1 MKLKTILIILLS
13 MALQPAFTQ
22 QIPASY
28 SVRGTVTDSSSK
40 KPADY
45 ITVSLKNSAKQV
57 VRTAATKD
65 DGRFAFEKLAAGK
78 YSVTIISVEYAPRVL
93 EVDLTDNAKLSVDLG
108 TIAIVPKVNQLAGVV
123 ILADKPIIKQEV
135 DKLSYDLQAD
145 PESKSNSVLDMMRKV
160 PMISVD
166 SEDNILLKGQAGYKI
181 LINGKPS
188 SMMERDAKNILK
200 GMPAS
205 TIQSIEVITN
215 PPAKYDSEGI
225 AGIIN
230 IVTNKKVD
238 NGYNASLN
246 ASHRFPV
253 GGPGVGGSFSFKQ
266 GKFGMSGFGGA
277 NTSHSPST
285 RNSIVRTTSGSS
297 STSLSQ
303 NNGRE
308 SDNQS
313 GYFGTEL
320 SYEIDSLNL
329 ISGQFNINGNHSDG
343 LISQNS
349 LLNNAGGIMQTY
361 DLANVN
367 NGQGRGLDGALNYQL
382 GFKSNKAR
390 LLTFSYRYFG
400 FNNEQRSN
408 LGVSNRL
415 NYATPDYRQFNES
428 KASEQTFQIDYVH
441 PVKKLNIEA
450 GVKGILRKNNS
461 DFQYLSFNSGSSLFE
476 LDPSRTNNF
485 SNSQNVFGA
494 YNSYQYNLKN
504 WGFKAG
510 VRIEE
515 TVINADFISTASTV
529 KQDYFNVTPSIN
541 INRTFKDR
549 SSLNVAYSLRIQR
562 PGIYQLNPFVDR
574 SNPSFETTGNP
585 NLRPSVGN
593 DFRINY
599 NKSKKASFNASFRV
613 NWIKTMIMPTSA
625 FDPATNITR
634 SSFGNTGKALAYGAD
649 FNVNYPVT
657 KVWSVSANGRL
668 VHGQVRGMVNNVEIR
683 NSGLM
688 YGGSASTTYR
698 LEKGW
703 RLSGNAFL
711 NGPNLSIQGTSNAY
725 VAMSLSAN
733 KDIVKDKLSF
743 SASVNNP
750 FSKYRINRVESFGP
764 NFTQTDNN
772 QTYFRGVSTS
782 LNYRFGKLKE
792 AIKKNKR
799 GISNDD
805 VSNGG

>member
-1 MKLKTILIILLS
+1 MKLKTILIIFLSFALLPVF
-13 MALQPAFTQ
+13 AQ
-22 QIPASY
+22 QVPGSY
-28 SVRGTVTDSSSK
+28 SIKGIVSDSVSK

-45 ITVSLKNSAKQV
+45 ITVSLKNAAKQV
-57 VRTAATKD
+57 IRTAATKE

-78 YSVTIISVEYAPRVL
+78 YTVAIISVEYSGKIVP
-93 EVDLTDNAKLSVDLG
+93 VDLTDNTKPSTDLG
-108 TIAIVPKVNQLAGVV
+108 VILISPKVNQLSAVTV
-123 ILADKPIIKQEV
+123 MADKPIIKQEV
-135 DKLSYDLQAD
+135 DKISYDLQAD

-160 PMISVD
+160 PLISVD
-166 SEDNILLKGQAGYKI
+166 AEDNILLKGQAGYKI

-215 PPAKYDSEGI
+215 PPAKYDAEGI

-230 IVTNKKVD
+230 IVTNKKID

-253 GGPGVGGSFSFKQ
+253 GGPGMGGSFSFKQ

-277 NTSHSPST
+277 NMSHSPAT
-285 RNSIVRTTSGSS
+285 RNSIIRTTTG
-297 STSLSQ
+297 TSLTQ

-329 ISGQFNINGNHSDG
+329 ISGQFNINGNTSDG
-343 LISQNS
+343 LSSQNS
-349 LLNNAGGIMQTY
+349 LLNNLVGMETY

-367 NGQGRGLDGALNYQL
+367 NGHGRGLDGALNYQL
-382 GFKSNKAR
+382 GFKGNKAR

-400 FNNEQRSN
+400 FNNDQNSN
-408 LGVSNRL
+408 LSISNRT
-415 NYATPDYRQFNES
+415 ASFPTPDYRQFNES

-441 PVKKLNIEA
+441 PVKKLTVEA
-450 GVKGILRKNNS
+450 GIKGILRKNNS
-461 DFQYLSFNSGSSLFE
+461 DFQYHEFNSASNQFVI
-476 LDPSRTNNF
+476 DPRRTNTF

-504 WGFKAG
+504 WSFKAG

-515 TVINADFISTASTV
+515 TIIDADFISSESIV
-529 KQDYFNVTPSIN
+529 KQNYFNVTPSIN

-549 SSLNVAYSLRIQR
+549 SSLNVAYSRRIQR
-562 PGIYQLNPFVDR
+562 PGIYQLNPFVDE
-574 SNPSFETTGNP
+574 SNPLFHTTGNP

-593 DFRINY
+593 DARINY

-625 FDPATNITR
+625 FNTTTNVTR
-634 SSFGNTGKALAYGAD
+634 SSFGNTGKALAYGGD

-668 VHGQVRGMVNNVEIR
+668 IRGQVRGQVNGTEIK
-683 NSGLM
+683 NQGWM
-688 YGGSASTTYR
+688 YGGSASSTYR

-703 RLSGNAFL
+703 RLSGNAYL
-711 NGPNLSIQGTSNAY
+711 NGPNLSIQGSSNPY
-725 VAMSLSAN
+725 VAVSLSAN

-750 FSKYRINRVESFGP
+750 FTKYRTNRVESFGP
-764 NFTQTDNN
+764 DFTQTDNN
-772 QTYFRGVSTS
+772 QTYFRGFSTS

>member
-1 MKLKTILIILLS
+1 MKLKSMLIILLS
-13 MALQPAFTQ
+13 FALLPAFAQ
-22 QIPASY
+22 QTPAAY
-28 SVRGTVTDSSSK
+28 SVKGIVSDSASN

-45 ITVSLKNSAKQV
+45 ITVSLKNTAKQV
-57 VRTAATKD
+57 IRTLATKE
-65 DGRFAFEKLAAGK
+65 DGKFTFEKLAAGK
-78 YSVTIISVEYAPRVL
+78 YTVTIISVEYVPKVVA
-93 EVDLTDNAKLSVDLG
+93 VDLTDNTKPAADLG
-108 TIAIVPKVNQLAGVV
+108 TILIAPKVNQLAAVV
-123 ILADKPIIKQEV
+123 VLADKPIIKQEV
-135 DKLSYDLQAD
+135 DKISYDLQAD

-160 PMISVD
+160 PLISVD
-166 SEDNILLKGQAGYKI
+166 AEDNILLKGQAGYKI

-215 PPAKYDSEGI
+215 PPAKYDAEGI

-246 ASHRFPV
+246 ASHKFPV
-253 GGPGVGGSFSFKQ
+253 GGPGVGGSFAFKQ

-277 NTSHSPST
+277 NTSHSPAT
-285 RNSIVRTTSGSS
+285 RTSIIRTTSGNS
-297 STSLSQ
+297 STNLNQ

-308 SDNQS
+308 SDDQS

-329 ISGQFNINGNHSDG
+329 ISGQFNINGNNSDG
-343 LISQNS
+343 LSSQNS
-349 LLNNAGGIMQTY
+349 LLNNSGGLMQTY

-367 NGQGRGLDGALNYQL
+367 NGHGQGLDGALNYQL

-450 GVKGILRKNNS
+450 GVKGILRENNS
-461 DFQYLSFNSGSSLFE
+461 DFQYRSFNSTNSLFE
-476 LDPSRTNNF
+476 LDPSRTNTFGNI
-485 SNSQNVFGA
+485 QNVFGA

-515 TVINADFISTASTV
+515 TIIDADFISTGSSV
-529 KQDYFNVTPSIN
+529 KQDYFNITPSIN
-541 INRTFKDR
+541 INRSFKDK
-549 SSLNVAYSLRIQR
+549 SSLNVAYSRRIQR

-574 SNPSFETTGNP
+574 SNPSFESAGNP

-599 NKSKKASFNASFRV
+599 NKSKKISFNASFRV

-668 VHGQVRGMVNNVEIR
+668 IHGQVRGLVNGAEIR

-688 YGGSASTTYR
+688 YGGSASSTYR

-703 RLSGNAFL
+703 RLSGNAYL
-711 NGPNLSIQGTSNAY
+711 NGPSLSIQGTSNPY
-725 VAMSLSAN
+725 VAVSLSAN

-743 SASVNNP
+743 SASINNP
-750 FSKYRINRVESFGP
+750 FTKYRTNRVESFGP
-764 NFTQTDNN
+764 DFTQTNNN
-772 QTYFRGVSTS
+772 QQYFRGISTS

>member
-1 MKLKTILIILLS
+1 MKLKSILIIFLSFALL
-13 MALQPAFTQ
+13 PAFAQ
-22 QIPASY
+22 QVPPAY
-28 SVRGTVTDSSSK
+28 SVKGIVSDSASK

-45 ITVSLKNSAKQV
+45 ITISLKNAAKQV
-57 VRTAATKD
+57 IRTAATKE
-65 DGRFAFEKLAAGK
+65 DGKFAFEKLTAGK
-78 YSVTIISVEYAPRVL
+78 YTVTIISVEYVPKVVAV
-93 EVDLTDNAKLSVDLG
+93 EITDNTPAVDLG
-108 TIAIVPKVNQLAGVV
+108 TISIAPKVNQLAAVV
-123 ILADKPIIKQEV
+123 VLADKPIIKQEV
-135 DKLSYDLQAD
+135 DKISYDLQAD

-160 PMISVD
+160 PLISVD
-166 SEDNILLKGQAGYKI
+166 AEDNILLKGQAGYKI

-215 PPAKYDSEGI
+215 PPAKYDAEGI

-238 NGYNASLN
+238 NGYNASIN

-253 GGPGVGGSFSFKQ
+253 GGPGAGGSFSFKQ
-266 GKFGMSGFGGA
+266 GKFGISGFGGA
-277 NTSHSPST
+277 NMTHTPAT
-285 RNSIVRTTSGSS
+285 KNSIIRTTTG
-297 STSLSQ
+297 TSLTQ

-329 ISGQFNINGNHSDG
+329 ISGQFNINGNTSDG
-343 LISQNS
+343 LSSQNS
-349 LLNNAGGIMQTY
+349 LLNNSGTMETY
-361 DLANVN
+361 DLNNVN
-367 NGQGRGLDGALNYQL
+367 EGNGRGLDGALNYQL
-382 GFKSNKAR
+382 GFKSNKAK
-390 LLTFSYRYFG
+390 LLTFSYRYFA
-400 FNNEQRSN
+400 FNNEQNSN
-408 LGVSNRL
+408 LGISNLTR
-415 NYATPDYRQFNES
+415 YMPDYRQFNES

-450 GVKGILRKNNS
+450 GIKGILRKNNS
-461 DFQYLSFNSGSSLFE
+461 DFQYRSFNSASSLFE
-476 LDPSRTNNF
+476 LDPSRTNTFN
-485 SNSQNVFGA
+485 NSQNVFGA
-494 YNSYQYNLKN
+494 YNSYQYSIKN

-515 TVINADFISTASTV
+515 TVIDADFISTASTL
-529 KQDYFNVTPSIN
+529 KQNYFNVTPSIN
-541 INRTFKDR
+541 INRSFKDK
-549 SSLNVAYSLRIQR
+549 SSLNVAYSRRIQR

-574 SNPSFETTGNP
+574 SNPSFETAGNP

-599 NKSKKASFNASFRV
+599 NKSKKASFNASIRV

-668 VHGQVRGMVNNVEIR
+668 IRGQVRGLVNGMEIR
-683 NSGLM
+683 NQGLM
-688 YGGSASTTYR
+688 YGGSASSTYR

-703 RLSGNAFL
+703 RLSGNAYL

-725 VAMSLSAN
+725 VAISLSAN

-750 FSKYRINRVESFGP
+750 FSKYRTNRVESFGP
-764 NFTQTDNN
+764 DFTQTDNN

>member
-1 MKLKTILIILLS
+1 MKLKSILFLLLYVGFFPVF
-13 MALQPAFTQ
+13 AQQVPAV
-22 QIPASY
+22 S
-28 SVRGTVTDSSSK
+28 SVKGLVIDSASK

-45 ITVSLKNSAKQV
+45 ITVSLKNAARQV
-57 VRTAATKD
+57 VRTAATKE
-65 DGRFAFEKLAAGK
+65 DGKFVFEKLASGK
-78 YSVTIISVEYAPRVL
+78 YTITIISVEYVPKVL
-93 EVDLTDNAKLSVDLG
+93 DVDLTDSTKPSADLG
-108 TIAIVPKVNQLAGVV
+108 TISIAPKVNQLAAVV
-123 ILADKPIIKQEV
+123 VLADKPIIKQEV
-135 DKLSYDLQAD
+135 DKISYDLQAD

-160 PMISVD
+160 PLISVD
-166 SEDNILLKGQAGYKI
+166 AEDNILLKGQGGYKI

-200 GMPAS
+200 SMPAS

-215 PPAKYDSEGI
+215 PPAKYDAEGI

-238 NGYNASLN
+238 NGYNASIN
-246 ASHRFPV
+246 ASHKFPV
-253 GGPGVGGSFSFKQ
+253 GGPGLGGSFSLKQ

-277 NTSHSPST
+277 NSSHSPAI
-285 RNSIVRTTSGSS
+285 RASIIRTTTGNT

-303 NNGRE
+303 DNGRE
-308 SDNQS
+308 FDDQS

-349 LLNNAGGIMQTY
+349 LLNNPLGVVETY
-361 DLANVN
+361 ELANTN
-367 NGQGRGLDGALNYQL
+367 NGQGRGMDGALNYQL
-382 GFKSNKAR
+382 GFKQHKAR

-400 FNNEQRSN
+400 FNNQQRSN
-408 LGVSNRL
+408 LGFSNL
-415 NYATPDYRQFNES
+415 LSFETDDFRQFNES

-450 GVKGILRKNNS
+450 GIKGILRKNNS
-461 DFQYLSFNSGSSLFE
+461 DFQYLSFNSTNSLFE
-476 LDPSRTNNF
+476 LDPTRTNTF

-504 WGFKAG
+504 WGFKGG

-515 TVINADFISTASTV
+515 TVIDADFLSTGSSV
-529 KQDYFNVTPSIN
+529 KQNYFNVTPSIN
-541 INRTFKDR
+541 INRSFKDK

-574 SNPSFETTGNP
+574 SNPSFESTGNP

-593 DFRINY
+593 DFRVNY
-599 NKSKKASFNASFRV
+599 NKSKKVSFNASIRV

-625 FDPATNITR
+625 FDTTTNITR

-649 FNVNYPVT
+649 FNVNYPIS

-668 VHGQVRGMVNNVEIR
+668 IHGQVRGLVNGVEIK
-683 NSGLM
+683 NEGLM

-703 RLSGNAFL
+703 RLSGNAYL
-711 NGPNLSIQGTSNAY
+711 NGPNLSIQGTSNSY
-725 VAMSLSAN
+725 ISMSLSAN

-743 SASVNNP
+743 SASINNP
-750 FSKYRINRVESFGP
+750 FTKYRNNRVESFGP
-764 NFTQTDNN
+764 NFTQTNTN
-772 QTYFRGVSTS
+772 QYYFRGISTS

>member
-1 MKLKTILIILLS
+1 MKLKSLLTLLLS
-13 MALQPAFTQ
+13 IALLPLFAQVGPA
-22 QIPASY
+22 IY
-28 SVRGTVTDSSSK
+28 SLKGMVSDSITS

-45 ITVSLKNSAKQV
+45 ITVSLKNGAKQV
-57 VRTAATKD
+57 IRTGATKD
-65 DGRFAFEKLAAGK
+65 DGKFVFQKLAAGK
-78 YSVTIISVEYAPRVL
+78 YTVTIISIEY
-93 EVDLTDNAKLSVDLG
+93 
-108 TIAIVPKVNQLAGVV
+108 VPKVVSVELGDKSNPETDLGNIRISPKINQLAAVTV
-123 ILADKPIIKQEV
+123 IADKPIIKQEV
-135 DKLSYDLQAD
+135 DRISYDLQAD

-160 PMISVD
+160 PLISVD
-166 SEDNILLKGQAGYKI
+166 AEDNILLKGQAGYKI

-215 PPAKYDSEGI
+215 PPAKYDAEGI

-253 GGPGVGGSFSFKQ
+253 GGPGMGGSFSFKQ

-277 NTSHSPST
+277 NMSHSPAT
-285 RNSIVRTTSGSS
+285 RNSIIRTTTGSS
-297 STSLSQ
+297 STSLNQ

-329 ISGQFNINGNHSDG
+329 ISGQFNINGNSSDG
-343 LISQNS
+343 LSSQNS
-349 LLNNAGGIMQTY
+349 LLNNSGGIMQTY
-361 DLANVN
+361 DLSNVN
-367 NGQGRGLDGALNYQL
+367 NGHGRGLDGALNYQL
-382 GFKSNKAR
+382 GFKNNKAK
-390 LLTFSYRYFG
+390 LLTFSYRYFT
-400 FNNEQRSN
+400 FDNEQRSN

-441 PVKKLNIEA
+441 PINKLNIEG

-461 DFQYLSFNSGSSLFE
+461 DFQYRALNSSNEQFE
-476 LDPSRTNNF
+476 LDPSRTNTFTNM
-485 SNSQNVFGA
+485 QNVFGA
-494 YNSYQYNLKN
+494 YNSYQYSIKN

-515 TVINADFISTASTV
+515 TVIDADFISTASSV

-541 INRTFKDR
+541 INRLFKDK
-549 SSLNVAYSLRIQR
+549 SSLNLAYSLRIQR

-574 SNPSFETTGNP
+574 SNPSFESTGNP

-593 DFRINY
+593 DMRINY
-599 NKSKKASFNASFRV
+599 SKSKKASFNAAFRV
-613 NWIKTMIMPTSA
+613 NWIETMIMPTSA

-657 KVWSVSANGRL
+657 KMWSVSANGRL
-668 VHGQVRGMVNNVEIR
+668 VHGRVRGLVNGIEIT
-683 NSGLM
+683 NHGWM
-688 YGGSASTTYR
+688 YGGSASSTYR
-698 LEKGW
+698 FDKGW
-703 RLSGNAFL
+703 RLSGNAYL
-711 NGPNLSIQGTSNAY
+711 NGPDLSIQGTSNPF

-743 SASVNNP
+743 SASINNP
-750 FSKYRINRVESFGP
+750 FTKYRINRVESFGP
-764 NFTQTDNN
+764 NFTQTNNN